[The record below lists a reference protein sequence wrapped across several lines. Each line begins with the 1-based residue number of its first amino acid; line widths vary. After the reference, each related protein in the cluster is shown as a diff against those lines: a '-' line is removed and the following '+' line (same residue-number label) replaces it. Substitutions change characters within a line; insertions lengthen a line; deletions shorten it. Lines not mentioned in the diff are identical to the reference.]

1 MVVNENNPKIWASL
15 TAPNPDDVTYWVDL
29 TADPHGNI
37 IKFYDENDEK
47 WYNLTSPT
55 SDYAVYPYIG
65 PNGNW
70 FIENKD
76 SGVSASGEIPDA
88 TINGYHISENPVLT
102 KEDIGLGNVA
112 NLAPEDYPVPDA
124 VYGLID
130 GKVDKTRT
138 INGYTLGADVVITK
152 SDIGLGNVENVA
164 PADMPI
170 STATATA
177 LSGKADTT
185 RNIVAGSG
193 LVGGGSLAA
202 DRTFNVASAND
213 GIIVNVDNI
222 QLNTVDNLSSTSVT
236 QPLSANQGKI
246 LNETKVPTSRTVNGY
261 SLSSNVSLTKSDI
274 GLSNVANLAP
284 ADLPISTATQTAL
297 NSKVNTSRQVIA
309 GSGLTG
315 GGALTSDLTLNVV
328 SGNDGISASA
338 DAITLNTVN
347 NLISTSTT
355 QPLSAAQGKALQ
367 DSKIN
372 NNGTNSNIDVLHFNP
387 TTLTALSNIG
397 DVRFSDESKTL
408 EVKVSDTVSIQLGQE
423 TQARVKNNAGV
434 QINNGQVVY
443 IESAAGANPL
453 AKLATTADQ
462 DIAQRTFGMA
472 TENIAING
480 FGAITTE
487 GLVRDVNT
495 SAFAEG
501 AMLWLSTN
509 GSITTTEP
517 VAPTPKVSVGMVLRS
532 NATNGVI
539 YVKIRAI
546 ARNSK
551 LSDVYAPT
559 LANGNILRWNSAT
572 SRFEVWD
579 SITSL
584 ANKVDVVAGKGLSTN
599 DYTTTE
605 KNKLAGIAT
614 GANNYTHPSTH
625 SADILVD
632 GTTNKV
638 FTATEKTKLSGI
650 ATGAE
655 VNVQSDWN
663 AISGDALILNK
674 PTTISGYGIT
684 DAYTKTEVDNKLSA
698 VYKYKG
704 IVPTVGNLPS
714 TGMVVGDVWNVT
726 DTNINYAWDGSV
738 WDPLGGV
745 VGADV
750 SLATPTTDGLLSASD
765 FVKLSGIES
774 NANNYTHPATHSAD
788 IIVDGTT
795 NKVYTATEK
804 TKLAGIATGAE
815 VNVNPDWNA
824 ASGDAQILNKP
835 TTISGYGITDA
846 YTKTQVDTSLSG
858 KEPTIAAGTTAQYWR
873 GDKSWQALN
882 KAAVGLSSVENT
894 ALSTWVG
901 STNISTVGTIT
912 NGTWSGSTIGISKG
926 GTNLTALGTA
936 NQLLRVNSGASALEY
951 FTPTWTSNTGTV
963 TSVSMTVPTGL
974 TVTGSPV
981 TTAGTFAVTLTSGYS
996 IPTTVKQGQWDT
1008 AYGWGNHSGL
1018 YQPIDADLTSIAGLA
1033 GTSGLL
1039 KKTAAD
1045 TWTLDTSTYLTGNQ
1059 TIILSGAV
1067 TGSGTTAIT
1076 TSYADTVPTTKG
1088 GTGLTSIG
1096 TQYQY
1101 LAVKAGGLGLEWVTS
1116 RDRLSNQ
1123 VTTLES
1129 IPTTKRL
1136 VLASIT
1142 AETPFSLSGT
1152 LSSGDIL
1159 HIVIYNTTASP
1170 ITQNIPNYLPYLCL
1184 NGTSITI
1191 PAYGYAEINILTI
1204 YREQTIYLIRTI

>member
-15 TAPNPDDVTYWVDL
+15 IAPNPDDVTYWVDL

-76 SGVSASGEIPDA
+76 SGVSASGEIPNA
-88 TINGYHISENPVLT
+88 TINGYLLSTNPVLN
-102 KEDIGLGNVA
+102 KYDIGLGNVA
-112 NLAPEDYPVPDA
+112 NLAPEEYPIPDG
-124 VYGLID
+124 VYDLVAD
-130 GKVDKTRT
+130 KVDVTRK
-138 INGYTLGADVVITK
+138 INGYSLSNDINLTK
-152 SDIGLGNVENVA
+152 SDIGLSNVQNIA

-170 STATATA
+170 SNAVSTA
-177 LSGKADTT
+177 LNGKIEST
-185 RNIVAGSG
+185 RNITAGYG
-193 LVGGGSLAA
+193 LTGGGDLST
-202 DRTFNVASAND
+202 DRTLNVVSAND
-213 GIIVNVDNI
+213 GITVNPDNI
-222 QLNTVDNLSSTSVT
+222 QLNVIDTIVSTSVT

-246 LNETKVPTSRTVNGY
+246 LNDSKVPNTRTINGY
-261 SLSSNVSLTKSDI
+261 PLSDNITLTKTDI
-274 GLSNVANLAP
+274 GLSNVSNLAP
-284 ADLPISTATQTAL
+284 SDLPISTATQTAL
-297 NSKVNTSRQVIA
+297 NGKVNTSRQVIA
-309 GSGLTG
+309 GTGLTG
-315 GGALTSDLTLNVV
+315 GGALTSDITLNIS
-328 SGNDGISASA
+328 SGNDGITASA

-347 NLISTSTT
+347 NLTSTSVT

-367 DSKIN
+367 DGKIN

-423 TQARVKNNAGV
+423 TQARVKNDAGV

-443 IESAAGANPL
+443 IDSASGANPL
-453 AKLATTADQ
+453 AKLATTSDP

-472 TENIAING
+472 TEDIAING

-495 SAFAEG
+495 SSFAEG
-501 AMLWLSTN
+501 AMLWLSAN
-509 GSITTTEP
+509 GSVTTTEP
-517 VAPTPKVSVGMVLRS
+517 VAPTPKISIGMVLRS
-532 NATNGVI
+532 NVANGVI

-546 ARNSK
+546 PSNSK

-559 LANGNILRWNSAT
+559 LANGNILRWNSTT

-579 SITSL
+579 SITAL

-614 GANNYTHPSTH
+614 GA
-625 SADILVD
+625 
-632 GTTNKV
+632 
-638 FTATEKTKLSGI
+638 
-650 ATGAE
+650 E
-655 VNVQSDWN
+655 VNVNADWN
-663 AISGDALILNK
+663 ATSGDAQILNK
-674 PTTISGYGIT
+674 PTTLSGYGIT
-684 DAYTKTEVDNKLSA
+684 NAYTKAETDIMMTA

-704 IVPTVGNLPS
+704 VVTTSANLPS

-765 FVKLSGIES
+765 FVKLSGI
-774 NANNYTHPATHSAD
+774 AA
-788 IIVDGTT
+788 
-795 NKVYTATEK
+795 
-804 TKLAGIATGAE
+804 GAE

-824 ASGDAQILNKP
+824 VSGDAQILNKP

-858 KEPTIAAGTTAQYWR
+858 KESTITAGTTAQYLR
-873 GDKSWQALN
+873 GDKSWQTLN
-882 KAAVGLSSVENT
+882 KAAVGLSLVENT
-894 ALSTWVG
+894 ALSTWAG

-912 NGTWSGSTIGISKG
+912 NGTWSGTTIGISKG

-936 NQLLRVNSGASALEY
+936 NQLLRVNSGATALEY

-974 TVTGSPV
+974 TVTGSPI
-981 TTAGTFAVTLTSGYS
+981 TSAGTLALSLTSGYS
-996 IPTTVKQGQWDT
+996 IPTTAKQTNWDT
-1008 AYGWGNHSGL
+1008 AYGWGNHAGL
-1018 YQPIDADLTSIAGLA
+1018 YQPLDADLTSIAGLA

-1039 KKTAAD
+1039 KKTAAN
-1045 TWTLDTSTYLTGNQ
+1045 TWSLDTSTYLTGNQ
-1059 TIILSGAV
+1059 TITLSGAV
-1067 TGSGTTAIT
+1067 SGSGTTAIT
-1076 TSYADTVPTTKG
+1076 TAYAGTVPTTKG

-1096 TQYQY
+1096 SSNQY
-1101 LAVKAGGLGLEWVTS
+1101 LKVKSDGSGLEYSTGYYLNGNAYGVVFVTNPDS
-1116 RDRLSNQ
+1116 GGNSALATTSVGTAGQYLKSNGSGAAPTWDTFRDKGVNT
-1123 VTTLES
+1123 VTTLAS
-1129 IPTTKRL
+1129 LPITKRL
-1136 VLASIT
+1136 VTATVSTATSLSLSSALEIGDELHIVVYNSSGSAIT
-1142 AETPFSLSGT
+1142 QTLPNTGSFKSLSGT
-1152 LSSGDIL
+1152 
-1159 HIVIYNTTASP
+1159 
-1170 ITQNIPNYLPYLCL
+1170 
-1184 NGTSITI
+1184 SISI
-1191 PAYGYAEINILTI
+1191 PAGGRVEINILCYAT
-1204 YREQTIYLIRTI
+1204 TSYLIRAL